1 MTITDRFNRFYHA
14 ILSEAFT
21 KARSISFREWR
32 DDSGNGCL
40 VFYKGE
46 APEGDYDC
54 VACAKGTPFELDT
67 SLKTIFKMMNLDYEI
82 DETGDKKVSTTEIEN
97 VQLCRHIDWIT
108 KILNENGIE
117 FDHDIEKWE
126 RLKQEAG
133 IYE

>member
-1 MTITDRFNRFYHA
+1 MTISQRFNGFYHA
-14 ILSEAFT
+14 LLTEAFR

-32 DDSGNGCL
+32 DVNGKGCL
-40 VFYKGE
+40 TFYRDE
-46 APEGDYDC
+46 DYDC
-54 VACAKGTPFELDT
+54 VACPKGTPFELDR
-67 SLKTIFKMMNLDYEI
+67 SLKTIFKNMNLDYEI

-97 VQLCRHIDWIT
+97 LQLCRHIEWIT

-126 RLKQEAG
+126 QLKKEAG